1 MSLHRLFFFL
11 FTFSSE
17 AFALYNGNPS
27 FPMMPEQSLFFSRE
41 EWFGVKAGYQC
52 DRVYDRRLRVVH
64 RHSADQRKRVQQYD
78 SLSNQGVLTFNFN
91 DRVEL
96 FGSAGVMSFDLTQRV
111 FEEIK
116 VTYDSETHL
125 AWGIGGRAILA
136 YWGDLQIGLNA
147 AYLQSNPPLSSVKMN
162 GTSSKNHATGK
173 FREWQVG
180 AGVSYWFHWFIPYL
194 GVDFS
199 DFRMKIKPLNSLKY
213 LFRSNRAVLKEVYP
227 LGIFFG
233 FGLSPDKVLNINFE
247 ARLINENAA
256 SGSLDFKF

>member
-1 MSLHRLFFFL
+1 MLLQRLFFFL
-11 FTFSSE
+11 FIFSSQ
-17 AFALYNGNPS
+17 AFALYNGDPS
-27 FPMMPEQSLFFSRE
+27 FPMMPEQSLLFSRE
-41 EWFGVKAGYQC
+41 EWFGIKVGYQF
-52 DRVYDRRLRVVH
+52 DGVYDRRLRVVH

-96 FGSAGVMSFDLTQRV
+96 FGSAGVMSFNLTQRA
-111 FEEIK
+111 FEDIK

-147 AYLQSNPPLSSVKMN
+147 AYLQSNLPLSSVKVN
-162 GTSSKNHATGK
+162 RKYSNNQATAK

-180 AGVSYWFHWFIPYL
+180 AGLSYRFNWFIPYV

-199 DFRMKIKPLNSLKY
+199 DFRMKIKPLKSLIY
-213 LFRSNRAVLKEVYP
+213 LFRSNRAVFKEVYP

-247 ARLINENAA
+247 ARFINENAA
-256 SGSLDFKF
+256 SASLDFKF